1 MTKPQSL
8 RDIPDSQVIKL
19 PRQPVPKK
27 KKHHDPSPRMTRLVG
42 QLPVGG
48 AVRFQVSLLWI
59 SRITLAANLIP

>member
-42 QLPVGG
+42 QLPVGVQCG
-48 AVRFQVSLLWI
+48 FKSPCYGYLG
-59 SRITLAANLIP
+59 